1 MSASARN
8 TKVNSE
14 RLILPSGGLIM
25 MVMIYYALL
34 LLLLAGSCL
43 LSGAF
48 PSVPAKVAYVRNHRQ
63 NLLTPSTSMS
73 AYGKGSEIWPECNE
87 EPIKL
92 TSSFPG
98 GKLPSAVM
106 DLLDSGDW
114 NTSAAS
120 AAAVSASITTS
131 TQNNQQVKTTGRKR
145 RAVRKTLSHILK
157 SAAEAS
163 TRRASTTAPAID
175 RTPAVLAIL
184 LVVTKC
190 VNMKFFAIVLAIST
204 YFVGLASWCAA
215 PKSSG
220 SIVVANLSDVHS
232 TSDTQSY
239 DYVNMPSLP
248 EKGHVPNLVANPL
261 GLSLTTSRM
270 YRAWLRVGATLGLLL
285 PTLVLTI
292 SIVGN
297 KYAIGLASLIENAK
311 HVRRIVGDPLFL
323 LCFQAMTEAVA
334 RAALLPLPMRILVPV
349 VYNTVRLHPL
359 HAWAFSSII
368 PQSLRILGI
377 GNLLY
382 WYANLL
388 FFLIPVG
395 VVRYL
400 RAHFFCV
407 EAIEVT
413 VRKGGDAS
421 VGLLS

>member
-1 MSASARN
+1 M
-8 TKVNSE
+8 
-14 RLILPSGGLIM
+14 
-25 MVMIYYALL
+25 YYALL
-34 LLLLAGSCL
+34 LLLLAGGCHL
-43 LSGAF
+43 IVVAF

-63 NLLTPSTSMS
+63 HTTFLFLS

-114 NTSAAS
+114 NTSS
-120 AAAVSASITTS
+120 AATSDDAASASITTS
-131 TQNNQQVKTTGRKR
+131 TQNKQQVKTTGRKR

-163 TRRASTTAPAID
+163 TRRASTTAPGMD

-220 SIVVANLSDVHS
+220 SIVVTNLSDVHS
-232 TSDTQSY
+232 ASDTHSY
-239 DYVNMPSLP
+239 DFVNMPSLP

-270 YRAWLRVGATLGLLL
+270 YRLWLRLGATLGLLL
-285 PTLVLTI
+285 PTLVLII

-297 KYAIGLASLIENAK
+297 KYAIGLGSLIENAE

-359 HAWAFSSII
+359 HAWAFSSTI

-377 GNLLY
+377 SNLLY
-382 WYANLL
+382 
-388 FFLIPVG
+388 
-395 VVRYL
+395 
-400 RAHFFCV
+400 
-407 EAIEVT
+407 
-413 VRKGGDAS
+413 
-421 VGLLS
+421 